1 VECDFPIWPSL
12 IEGADSGP
20 RLSKSGKY
28 KCRFRRSYWF
38 PCRHVIYVFEV
49 LGETEEPNWKELSE
63 MFDESGFEIYTSREL
78 VEVDDEAM
86 PVSRD
91 TPAKLVTSETQTQF
105 GPTFLN

>member
-63 MFDESGFEIYTSREL
+63 MFDESGFE
-78 VEVDDEAM
+78 VDDEAM
-86 PVSRD
+86 HVSRD
-91 TPAKLVTSETQTQF
+91 TQAKLVTSETQTQF
-105 GPTFLN
+105 GPTFSN